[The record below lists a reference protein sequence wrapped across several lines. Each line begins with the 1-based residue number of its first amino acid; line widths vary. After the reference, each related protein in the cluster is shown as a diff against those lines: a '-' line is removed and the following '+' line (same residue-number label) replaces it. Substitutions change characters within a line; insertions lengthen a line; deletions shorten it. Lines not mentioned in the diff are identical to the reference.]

1 MPDPP
6 AQLSEPPSPWL
17 RLPGKLDVMK
27 ELLRTNDIVLI
38 SAVEAMLKEEGIAC
52 FVADQHMSVLE
63 GSAGFLQR
71 RGLVRDD
78 EIEDARAILRD
89 AGLGKELRDV

>member
-1 MPDPP
+1 
-6 AQLSEPPSPWL
+6 
-17 RLPGKLDVMK
+17 MK

-38 SAVEAMLKEEGIAC
+38 SAVEAMLKEEGIGC

-71 RGLVRDD
+71 GVMVLDD
-78 EIEDARAILRD
+78 ELDEARPILRD
-89 AGLGKELRDV
+89 AGLGAELRDV